1 MITDIVTVFIISLII
16 ASTFLLTAYTFLFR
30 ILSPF
35 IRRNRKLTYEEL
47 FQTVWTTV
55 DAEFSIYENNI
66 FKNGGTPLNDASFK
80 NYYHVIS
87 AELVDKFD
95 KDFLFRVTQ
104 IMDMTSFISFLGAL
118 VNTYLSQKLAVAK
131 QDMSEFTKE

>member
-1 MITDIVTVFIISLII
+1 MITDIITVFIISLII

-35 IRRNRKLTYEEL
+35 IRRNHKLTYEEL

-87 AELVDKFD
+87 TELVDKFD

>member
-1 MITDIVTVFIISLII
+1 MITVIITVFIISLII

-87 AELVDKFD
+87 TELVDKFD

>member
-1 MITDIVTVFIISLII
+1 MITDIITVFIISLII

-87 AELVDKFD
+87 TELVDKFD

>member
-66 FKNGGTPLNDASFK
+66 FKNCGTPLNDASFK

-87 AELVDKFD
+87 TELVDKFD

>member
-87 AELVDKFD
+87 TELVDKFD

>member
-16 ASTFLLTAYTFLFR
+16 SSTFLLTAYTFLFR

-87 AELVDKFD
+87 TELVDKFD